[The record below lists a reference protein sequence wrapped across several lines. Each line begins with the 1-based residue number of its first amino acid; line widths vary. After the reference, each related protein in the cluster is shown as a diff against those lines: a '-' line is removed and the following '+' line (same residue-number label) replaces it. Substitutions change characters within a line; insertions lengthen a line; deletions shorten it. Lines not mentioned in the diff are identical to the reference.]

1 MWWPHSSYT
10 EKNSFDKEIF
20 FELLLYNI
28 KKRIVVLTN
37 IFIDRCFLIRK
48 IRNQCY
54 SDCKARRM
62 MMMMFIKLVIYYN
75 IKATLPLGY
84 YPSNGI

>member
-37 IFIDRCFLIRK
+37 IFIDRCLG
-48 IRNQCY
+48 
-54 SDCKARRM
+54 SVH
-62 MMMMFIKLVIYYN
+62 L
-75 IKATLPLGY
+75 TLFN
-84 YPSNGI
+84 SI